1 MPIISKAIANDIEQK
16 NGQPKKA
23 SLILADLFLFVCV
36 WNIVWS
42 KQKKLN

>member
-23 SLILADLFLFVCV
+23 SLISADLFLFVYV
-36 WNIVWS
+36 YEI
-42 KQKKLN
+42 